1 MINIEIGVVWGIW
14 GQSKSTK
21 NLDGINTTFYS
32 TLLQTMRV
40 NLLPFVESLGY
51 HAAFLW
57 L

>member
-51 HAAFLW
+51 HAAFL
-57 L
+57 